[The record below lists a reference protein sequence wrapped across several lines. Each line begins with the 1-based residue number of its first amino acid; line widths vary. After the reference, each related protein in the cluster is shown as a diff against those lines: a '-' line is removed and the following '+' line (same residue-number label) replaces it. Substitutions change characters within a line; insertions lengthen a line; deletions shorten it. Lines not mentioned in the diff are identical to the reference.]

1 MSVPWILHAQQRGQS
16 WEKCVDGFPTSVQE
30 DVRQHGAVLI
40 RGFHNPSPNRFEKFV
55 TGALGQPMAYSDRT
69 TPRRVIDGK
78 IYTSTETPNHFEIA
92 LHCEST
98 FAQTFPRWVCFLCVT
113 PASSMGQT
121 PIADARNV
129 YERLPVRMRERFE
142 ETGVLYLRNFGAG
155 PGMNWQTAFQ
165 VSSKDE
171 LETKCRQEDIA
182 WEWRGETQLRTYQR
196 RPSVVWHPVTGIPA
210 WFNQALALHVMALP
224 QPLRDVLVRQLVEHD
239 LPHQTFYGN
248 GEPIEPE
255 TIETIRQAYAEEA
268 VRFSWEVGDLL
279 ILDNLVFAHGRE
291 SFEGP
296 RKVLACLAGPT
307 SWTDLHHSGVAKR

>member
-1 MSVPWILHAQQRGQS
+1 
-16 WEKCVDGFPTSVQE
+16 
-30 DVRQHGAVLI
+30 
-40 RGFHNPSPNRFEKFV
+40 
-55 TGALGQPMAYSDRT
+55 
-69 TPRRVIDGK
+69 
-78 IYTSTETPNHFEIA
+78 
-92 LHCEST
+92 
-98 FAQTFPRWVCFLCVT
+98 
-113 PASSMGQT
+113 
-121 PIADARNV
+121 
-129 YERLPVRMRERFE
+129 
-142 ETGVLYLRNFGAG
+142 
-155 PGMNWQTAFQ
+155 
-165 VSSKDE
+165 
-171 LETKCRQEDIA
+171 
-182 WEWRGETQLRTYQR
+182 
-196 RPSVVWHPVTGIPA
+196 VVWHPVTGIPA